1 MSQTNPEAISHR
13 IAFTKTNE
21 HKKRERERDLL
32 SCVQSEN
39 GHGVSERKEKVEE
52 QRQGRRHTRQ

>member
-1 MSQTNPEAISHR
+1 MRLLRQMS
-13 IAFTKTNE
+13 TKRE
-21 HKKRERERDLL
+21 RERERERDLL
-32 SCVQSEN
+32 SCVESEN